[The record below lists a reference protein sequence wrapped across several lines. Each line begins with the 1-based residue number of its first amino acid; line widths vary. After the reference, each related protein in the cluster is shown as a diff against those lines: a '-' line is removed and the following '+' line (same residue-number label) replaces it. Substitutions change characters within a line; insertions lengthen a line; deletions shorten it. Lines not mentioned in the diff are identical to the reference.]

1 MALDLGYIEKEKC
14 EALVNV
20 FKNLSRMISNFIK
33 FLKNSDLKGVKYKK
47 PPAN

>member
-1 MALDLGYIEKEKC
+1 
-14 EALVNV
+14 
-20 FKNLSRMISNFIK
+20 MISNFIK